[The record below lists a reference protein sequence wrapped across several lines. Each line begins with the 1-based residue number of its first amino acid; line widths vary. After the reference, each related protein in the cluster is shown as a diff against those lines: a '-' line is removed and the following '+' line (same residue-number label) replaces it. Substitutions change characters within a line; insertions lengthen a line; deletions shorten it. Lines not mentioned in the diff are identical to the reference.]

1 MRDINV
7 LNCIY
12 LSIKDYGRLKPEAI
26 LYRTG
31 RDAYNAQRLRKPGR
45 GESGKRAHAARR
57 TRLAG
62 AFVVVYGAPRG
73 DTRAFVVSCPGL
85 TMTQLY
91 CTHGCANKTICNMIS
106 HLISTEP
113 KFAPMNRYTSTL
125 GGFKSK

>member
-12 LSIKDYGRLKPEAI
+12 LSIKDYGWLKPEAI
-26 LYRTG
+26 KLYIPYG
-31 RDAYNAQRLRKPGR
+31 EHVRDAYNAQRLRKPGR

-106 HLISTEP
+106 HLISTNLP
-113 KFAPMNRYTSTL
+113 P
-125 GGFKSK
+125 